1 MTTAPLTVPAKSSLG
16 SAAGYGAFLA
26 CSWTWCIG
34 MFLPVLLV
42 RDFGVW
48 GWVVFAVPNV
58 VGAMAMGGIP
68 RSQQAVAD
76 LRSRHLPALKL
87 FSLVT
92 IAFHLFFN
100 SWIIRRLLPDF
111 GPSLTIGMA
120 IIMYLLIARPNPRD
134 LFLSAVVLVVSYV
147 VLLLA
152 GFTGGLDTL
161 PSRGPLASTP
171 NLRSL
176 AAVCCFGF
184 LLCPYLDLTFHRV
197 RQSAGALLAPSAF
210 VLGSFC
216 FFGVIL
222 VFSRRYA
229 PFLAPIINDPSAL
242 NHARTPAFILGLYF
256 SLQSAFTVAVH
267 ARELIGT
274 VAPANRG
281 RAIALAVAVF
291 VVSVILG
298 IISQEP
304 LRFFGLAGGEVF
316 YRCFMGFYALYF
328 PAYLYLCII
337 PPRTT
342 PLIYII
348 LMLLTT
354 PLFFAAFIL
363 NHMPLLF
370 PALAIILLAKLL
382 PHKPQIT
389 NNK

>member
-1 MTTAPLTVPAKSSLG
+1 MTTSPNIARPSLG
-16 SAAGYGAFLA
+16 ASLPYAAFLA

-42 RDFGVW
+42 RDFSVW
-48 GWVVFAVPNV
+48 GWIVFLVPNV
-58 VGAMAMGGIP
+58 IGASAMGSIP
-68 RSQQAVAD
+68 RSGQALED
-76 LRSRHLPALKL
+76 LRTNHLPALKL

-100 SWIIRRLLPDF
+100 GWIIRRLLPDF
-111 GPSLTIGMA
+111 GPSLTIALA
-120 IIMYLLIARPNPRD
+120 ILIYLIICRPNPRD
-134 LFLSAVVLVVSYV
+134 LLLSIVVFAVSY
-147 VLLLA
+147 LGMLLA
-152 GFTGGLDTL
+152 GFSGALDTL
-161 PSRGPLASTP
+161 PSRAPLATTP
-171 NLRSL
+171 NLLSV

-197 RQSAGALLAPSAF
+197 RQSAGPLLAPIAF
-210 VLGSFC
+210 VLGLFC
-216 FFGVIL
+216 FFSVIL
-222 VFSRRYA
+222 VFSLRYA

-281 RAIALAVAVF
+281 RTIMLAAAVF
-291 VVSVILG
+291 VVPVILG
-298 IISQEP
+298 IVSQEP

-328 PAYLYLCII
+328 PAYVYLCII
-337 PPRTT
+337 PRRTSFLT
-342 PLIYII
+342 YAVAVI
-348 LMLLTT
+348 LAT

-382 PHKPQIT
+382 PRKKQITIT